1 MGVFLVREGKVS
13 LRLDGVGIATR
24 TLGPGSLLGLPPT
37 LKALQLDG
45 DVTKDSRLDFISRE
59 AVLLIL
65 HSDTLVCFQALQ
77 NILGGKFLKH
87 APNRLRRTERSQP
100 VTIRNRYC

>member
-1 MGVFLVREGKVS
+1 M
-13 LRLDGVGIATR
+13 
-24 TLGPGSLLGLPPT
+24 
-37 LKALQLDG
+37 
-45 DVTKDSRLDFISRE
+45 VTKDSRLDFISRE

-100 VTIRNRYC
+100 VTIRNRSFWVDYRSEFRTHAVASIQTRG

>member
-24 TLGPGSLLGLPPT
+24 TLGPGSLLGLPATQNGRPYSLT
-37 LKALQLDG
+37 AM
-45 DVTKDSRLDFISRE
+45 VTKDSRLDFISRE

-65 HSDTLVCFQALQ
+65 HSDTLVCFQALH
-77 NILGGKFLKH
+77 ILGGKFLTC
-87 APNRLRRTERSQP
+87 A
-100 VTIRNRYC
+100 